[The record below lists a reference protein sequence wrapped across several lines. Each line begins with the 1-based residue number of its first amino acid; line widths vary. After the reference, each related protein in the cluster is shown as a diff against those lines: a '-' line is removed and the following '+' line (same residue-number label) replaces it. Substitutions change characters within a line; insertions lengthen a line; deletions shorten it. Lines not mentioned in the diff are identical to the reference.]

1 MSKIKDYIWTLPLI
15 GGILALGAFFAPAA
29 YAVESEE
36 YIYLWIWALLSY
48 QYYDYY
54 WDEFDRGVIFSE
66 NPDVL
71 VPSIICSVLIILSIL
86 VLIGSS
92 LYYRKRM
99 KDRKVNPIVWLGASL
114 CILGS
119 TIGWIVA
126 IDNGMSS
133 PSLPSFWSFFNPG
146 FGVIGMFIGLILPI
160 IGYGGAR
167 VSMKQKRETIQPLQ
181 KGVAV
186 TETYDP
192 ITSTTPQISN
202 IVFCPECGSKL
213 SKENQ
218 KFCMDC
224 GTAI

>member
-15 GGILALGAFFAPAA
+15 GGILALGALFAPAE
-29 YAVESEE
+29 YAEE
-36 YIYLWIWALLSY
+36 YENYFYIWMWALLSY
-48 QYYDYY
+48 QYYDSF
-54 WDEFDRGVIFSE
+54 WDEFDRGVVFSD
-66 NPDVL
+66 NPDIL
-71 VPSIICSVLIILSIL
+71 VPSIICSVIIFLSIL

-92 LYYRKRM
+92 FYYRKRM
-99 KDRKVNPIVWLGASL
+99 KNSKVNPIVWLGASL

-126 IDNGMSS
+126 IENVMSS

-146 FGVIGMFIGLILPI
+146 FGVIGMFLGSILSI
-160 IGYGGAR
+160 VGYGGAR
-167 VSMKQKRETIQPLQ
+167 VSVKQRRETIQPLQ
-181 KGVAV
+181 EGMVIAGDRIP
-186 TETYDP
+186 TA
-192 ITSTTPQISN
+192 STTHQIEK
-202 IVFCPECGSKL
+202 IKFCPECGSKL